1 MTAHWTASS
10 NSLEIH
16 RMPFYWRLSSGI
28 TPVIG
33 IDPHLA
39 IRITANME
47 NDYLRF
53 IPTTDQWTAINE
65 AYRQNANIGFLNPE
79 SGQMQTYGTSVN
91 NFLLKEMK
99 RFEPRLPVEI
109 GCGAGFS
116 IQFLKEYGYDVIGVD
131 PSEYSLH
138 WSERLGFRLINDF
151 FSKDLLDS
159 RPDFIYCND
168 VFEHVSDVE
177 EFSSMVFDCLDDNGV
192 FCIATTNS
200 TRSIQLGDISMLEHQ
215 HVNMFTDRSILL
227 ILGNAGFTDV
237 SIASGS
243 YGNTFHITAVKR
255 TSDFRKSSSLQSLI
269 TQKPSICQGYFQRA
283 EKTIN
288 SFEQYYYSSS
298 NEDFVCYVPLR
309 CIPYLSCVGDFGK
322 TRIIDSNAAW
332 HGKYIDGYSRP
343 IENIDGICDKE
354 GTIRVFV
361 GSLTF
366 FDEIRDGLIGRGYQ
380 EDMIKSIESLA

>member
-1 MTAHWTASS
+1 MNAHWTASNS
-10 NSLEIH
+10 SLEIH
-16 RMPFYWRLSSGI
+16 SMPFYWRLSSG
-28 TPVIG
+28 TSPVNG
-33 IDPHLA
+33 IDSRLA
-39 IRITANME
+39 IKITANVQH
-47 NDYLRF
+47 DYLRF
-53 IPTTDQWTAINE
+53 IPTPDQWTVINE
-65 AYRQNANIGFLNPE
+65 AYKKNANIGFLNPE
-79 SGQMQTYGTSVN
+79 SGQMQTYGASVN
-91 NFLLKEMK
+91 NFFLKEIK

-116 IQFLKEYGYDVIGVD
+116 IQFLKKHGYDVIGVD

-151 FSKDLLDS
+151 FSKDLLDR
-159 RPDFIYCND
+159 RPDFVYCND

-177 EFSSMVFDCLDDNGV
+177 KFSSMVFECLDDNGV

-237 SIASGS
+237 SITSGS

-255 TSDFRKSSSLQSLI
+255 RSDFRDSSSLQSLN
-269 TQKPSICQGYFQRA
+269 THKPSLCEGYFQRA
-283 EKTIN
+283 EQAIK
-288 SFEQYYYSSS
+288 SFEHYYYSSS
-298 NEDFVCYVPLR
+298 HNNFVCYVPLR

-322 TRIIDSNAAW
+322 ARILDSNAAW

-343 IENIDGICDKE
+343 IEKIDDICGTKGE
-354 GTIRVFV
+354 GRVFV

-366 FDEIRDGLIGRGYQ
+366 FDEIRDGLVAHGYQ
-380 EDMIKSIESLA
+380 EDMIKSIELLA